1 MKVDIANLAGQTH
14 EDEEFQ
20 MAPMIDIVFLLLIYF
35 MVTTMILKVE
45 ADLGMT
51 LPGRVKQ
58 STTLKMPDEQII
70 EVRGDGRI
78 LLNGRVYDAGGNRNM
93 PELTDTLNRFREASA
108 LTNTPAMITIQAH
121 DKAIHQRVID
131 VMNACAAA
139 DIKYVSFG
147 LAG

>member
-1 MKVDIANLAGQTH
+1 MKIDISSLAGQTR

-51 LPGRVKQ
+51 LPGRVQ
-58 STTLKMPDEQII
+58 QTTPLKMPDEQII
-70 EVRGDGRI
+70 EVRGDGRV
-78 LLNGRVYDAGGNRNM
+78 LLNGTMYDEGGDRNM
-93 PELTDTLNRFREASA
+93 PELTQTLNRFREAST
-108 LTNTPAMITIQAH
+108 LTATPAMITIQAD

-139 DIKYVSFG
+139 DIEYVSFG
-147 LAG
+147 LSG